1 MYNVL
6 NNSDSSIDQNRNE
19 QNVGFDLNVYANA
32 HRFVW
37 VTNKKIP
44 GADCFMDAI
53 IPLVSIYIEVTKMSV
68 DDNQFDLQDLY
79 LEPIGLAWHGLE
91 LQQKVF

>member
-1 MYNVL
+1 
-6 NNSDSSIDQNRNE
+6 
-19 QNVGFDLNVYANA
+19 
-32 HRFVW
+32 
-37 VTNKKIP
+37 
-44 GADCFMDAI
+44 MDAI